1 MTKSTTINMTKSI
14 NNKDNYLIY
23 IITVIL
29 IILVFFKLYYEH
41 NEGFENNNNNNNN
54 NSNSNSNKQYIKFN
68 ETVFDNEKKNEL
80 ITWKNKTL
88 SQCKFDCEEDN
99 TCIGFSRDKIDDE
112 KSGNCYPKTTIGD
125 CHTLRKGD
133 PTQRNYAQKFD
144 SYLKSNQNINNLYN
158 RCIGDAKL
166 TLNKKIYLGLYSKPD
181 NYISILNNQVRIVE
195 YKNKNTEFY
204 KNTIFEI
211 VTGLEGSGTVSFII
225 IDNFQEDYYLSAD
238 IANNIIQLIPIDISD
253 SSVIER
259 SNASFELLNGFADSR
274 NVSIRTYSNIGEHFF
289 LLPEGMENRN
299 KIKSI
304 KNPQLM
310 LVREKNINTR
320 LKKESATFHILD
332 KDIKPSETF
341 KSKPFI
347 NHNNQNI
354 INKHNTKE
362 HRLLFD
368 KNNTKEQFNSNN
380 QSTQRNIRRFPK
392 ELKEKHFGEHFK
404 SKDQSNLKLDTNYNS
419 IILVDAAGNKLMI
432 PSYFNNI
439 NENKLVS
446 LVSKLNAIYDKEL
459 KDTGNPS
466 RKFDLDNVNTVLITN
481 PEEFSCRIYD
491 YDFFKDGMFGNRI
504 SLYEYENEINNIDMN
519 LKQEN
524 EYSMGELIFMAQK
537 LKIDTSNKSKNEL
550 YKSIITLTAYK
561 DNIKLVDDDTKKE
574 INYLDEEISDTQLI
588 YLINEINK
596 KNYFKIKAIQIFKHN
611 PKTKFDKKTKN
622 YNKVNYISDKLK
634 HLEKTHVND
643 TQTMVFA
650 KFNKNKEQEL
660 KAYKDEV
667 LKKEFM
673 LDTKKKQLDEN
684 IRSLNLLSSNY
695 KLDKFSKDN
704 LLMTEGNVLN

>member
-1 MTKSTTINMTKSI
+1 MSKLKH
-14 NNKDNYLIY
+14 
-23 IITVIL
+23 IITKKIINYQENNLIHIIIIIL

-41 NEGFENNNNNNNN
+41 NEGFQNNNDNNNNNNA
-54 NSNSNSNKQYIKFN
+54 NKKYIKFN
-68 ETVFDNEKKNEL
+68 ETVFDNEKRNEL
-80 ITWKNKTL
+80 KIWKNKTL

-112 KSGNCYPKTTIGD
+112 KSGNCYPKTRIGD

-133 PTQRNYAQKFD
+133 PTQRNYAQNFD
-144 SYLKSNQNINNLYN
+144 SYLKSNQKINNLYT

-181 NYISILNNQVRIVE
+181 NYVSILNNQVRIVE
-195 YKNKNTEFY
+195 YKNKNTDFY
-204 KNTIFEI
+204 KNTIFE
-211 VTGLEGSGTVSFII
+211 VVPGLEGSGTVSFII

-238 IANNIIQLIPIDISD
+238 IENNVVQLTPIDISN
-253 SSVIER
+253 SSGNER
-259 SNASFELLNGFADSR
+259 SSASFELLNGFADSR

-289 LLPEGMENRN
+289 LLPEGMENRI

-310 LVREKNINTR
+310 LVREKNINNR
-320 LKKESATFHILD
+320 IQKESATFHILD
-332 KDIKPSETF
+332 KDIKPSEKF
-341 KSKPFI
+341 KSTPFI

-354 INKHNTKE
+354 INKYNNKE
-362 HRLLFD
+362 HHLLFD

-380 QSTQRNIRRFPK
+380 QSIQRNIRRFPK
-392 ELKEKHFGEHFK
+392 EIREKHFGEHFK
-404 SKDQSNLKLDTNYNS
+404 SKEQSDLKIDKNYNS

-439 NENKLVS
+439 NEKKLIS
-446 LVSKLNAIYDKEL
+446 LVTKLNDIYRREL
-459 KDTGNPS
+459 EDTGKPS
-466 RKFDLDNVNTVLITN
+466 RQFDLDNVNTVLITN

-491 YDFFKDGMFGNRI
+491 YDFFKTGIYGNRN

-519 LKQEN
+519 LKQEI
-524 EYSMGELIFMAQK
+524 EYSMDELIFMSKK

-550 YKSIITLTAYK
+550 YNSIIKLTAYK
-561 DNIKLVDDDTKKE
+561 DNIKLFDSKKKE
-574 INYLDEEISDTQLI
+574 INYLEEEINATQLI

-596 KNYFKIKAIQIFKHN
+596 KNYFKIKSIQIFKHN

-622 YNKVNYISDKLK
+622 YDKVEHVSEKLK
-634 HLEKTHVND
+634 HLEKEHVSD

-650 KFNKNKEQEL
+650 KFKKNKEQEL
-660 KAYKDEV
+660 KAYKDAV
-667 LKKEFM
+667 IKKEMM
-673 LDTKKKQLDEN
+673 LDTKKKQLDDN
-684 IRSLNLLSSNY
+684 IRNLNLLSSNY

-704 LLMTEGNVLN
+704 LLMKKETV